1 MVGTPEYNSWR
12 GMIERCENPRHRGYA
27 NYGKKG
33 IRVCRRW
40 RLSFLAFLED
50 MGLRP
55 GPGYSI
61 ERERCSCGYCKSNC
75 RWATKKEQ
83 ARNKSNNRRITAFGR
98 TQALA
103 AWAEETGMNRG
114 TILSRLDRD
123 GLEPEEALSRE
134 TGMPRK
140 NTRWLE
146 CAGRW
151 QSVTAWA
158 KEMGMSRAAIMYR
171 VAAGIPINSTK
182 ADGSA

>member
-33 IRVCRRW
+33 IKVCRQW
-40 RLSFLAFLED
+40 RNSFLAFLKD
-50 MGLRP
+50 MGYRP

-61 ERERCSCGYCKSNC
+61 ERKRGSRGYCKSNC

-98 TQALA
+98 TQSLA
-103 AWAEETGMNRG
+103 AWAEETGLNRG

-123 GLEPEEALSRE
+123 GLRPEEALSRE
-134 TGMPRK
+134 TTMPRK
-140 NTRWLE
+140 TTRWLE
-146 CAGRW
+146 YAGRR

-158 KEMGMSRAAIMYR
+158 KETGLSRAAIMYR
-171 VAAGIPINSTK
+171 ARKGLPLNTKK
-182 ADGSA
+182 ADGST